1 MLGKLVF
8 RPIWFL
14 KNPATVRLA
23 KYSLECSKFSVEH
36 PHSVLYRGFTNTKG
50 PQKSQQSPEEIGR
63 STKERVEI
71 VINNTDL
78 EWKYIRGS
86 GPGGQAAQ
94 KTSNCVVLT
103 HKPSGISVRAGESRD
118 TDTNKHYAIKKLKE
132 RLDVMTNGAL
142 SKKQKEIDHIK
153 AQKDRRQRRRT
164 AKLSQQAETPT
175 DSKK

>member
-14 KNPATVRLA
+14 KNAATVRLT
-23 KYSLECSKFSVEH
+23 KHSLDLSKFSAH
-36 PHSVLYRGFTNTKG
+36 KSRSGLCRGFTNTKG
-50 PQKSQQSPEEIGR
+50 PQMPQQTPGEIGR
-63 STKERVEI
+63 PTKERLEI
-71 VINNTDL
+71 VINPTDL
-78 EWKYIRGS
+78 EWKYVRGS

-103 HKPSGISVRAGESRD
+103 HKPSRISVRAGESRD

-142 SKKQKEIDHIK
+142 SKKQQEIDHIK
-153 AQKDRRQRRRT
+153 AQKDRRQRRRA
-164 AKLSQQAETPT
+164 AKLSQETDKPT
-175 DSKK
+175 NSQT